1 MCVYG
6 AIIFIQKEI
15 QPLMRACT
23 RIIIITMST
32 TLFKA
37 PAYRCVDSSSP
48 VGVKKENIASAGFVG
63 KPVYEHH
70 EMSEKSHVGYI
81 TRMWT
86 VDDIVWIEFEVFD
99 DHPLVQKMKNTAV
112 QHYISMRYTNQ
123 PTRNGGNFNVVIEAS
138 ITETPHREGSGVD
151 TLIVPCAQHSQPL
164 GAVETCGGERENI
177 KENPQL
183 DLTSTPALSS
193 SSSMSEAQSQT
204 QTSEPAKSV
213 DVPMKEAQS
222 APVNDEVEQLKKQLA
237 AYEQEWTP
245 EKKSQFEN
253 LMKEKE
259 EREAREEK
267 ERVEKAAK
275 EEEERISKQVETIT
289 STYDIKGDT
298 LPDSIMKLI
307 ADNKT
312 EELNQILSILPKKAQ
327 SSTQPQSRAQE
338 IQQAVANLKTSAHA
352 QPGTSKKRARE
363 SDDGATATKQTAQI
377 LHYSYLPTDGNAND
391 FAAVQAG
398 KIHRITGQ

>member
-1 MCVYG
+1 MHTYTL
-6 AIIFIQKEI
+6 II
-15 QPLMRACT
+15 
-23 RIIIITMST
+23 MST

-37 PAYRCVDSSSP
+37 PAYKCVESSSP
-48 VGVKKENIASAGFVG
+48 VGVKKENITSAGFVG

-81 TRMWT
+81 TRVWT

-164 GAVETCGGERENI
+164 GAVESCGGEREII
-177 KENPQL
+177 KEKLQL
-183 DLTSTPALSS
+183 DLTDTPTLSS
-193 SSSMSEAQSQT
+193 SSSMSEAQ
-204 QTSEPAKSV
+204 TSEPAN
-213 DVPMKEAQS
+213 VPMKETQP
-222 APVNDEVEQLKKQLA
+222 APANNEIEQLKKQLA

-259 EREAREEK
+259 EREARDEK
-267 ERVEKAAK
+267 AKLEKAAK
-275 EEEERISKQVETIT
+275 EEEERINKQVNTIMG
-289 STYDIKGDT
+289 TYDIKGDS
-298 LPDSIMKLI
+298 LPESIMKLI
-307 ADNKT
+307 TDGKT
-312 EELNQILSILPKKAQ
+312 EELNQILSLLPEKAQ
-327 SSTQPQSRAQE
+327 SSTTTQSRAQE
-338 IQQAVANLKTSAHA
+338 IQQAAANLQTFAHA
-352 QPGTSKKRARE
+352 QPSKKRARE
-363 SDDGATATKQTAQI
+363 SDDGATAPKQSAQV
-377 LHYSYLPTDGNAND
+377 LHYSYLPTDGNVSD
-391 FAAVQAG
+391 FASVQAG